1 MDFINL
7 PSEPIYEL
15 IMNEVIIDGVSGSIL
30 RQYIE
35 RIEKLESEKTDILTQ
50 IKEVYDEARSE
61 GLEPKIMKQVIKVR
75 KMKKEDLDEQETLL
89 EVYKRALGMDS
100 KLD

>member
-1 MDFINL
+1 VDFINL

>member
-1 MDFINL
+1 
-7 PSEPIYEL
+7 
-15 IMNEVIIDGVSGSIL
+15 MNEVIIDGVSGSIL

-35 RIEKLESEKTDILTQ
+35 RIEKLESEKTDTLTQ

>member
-35 RIEKLESEKTDILTQ
+35 RIEKLESEKTDTLTQ